1 MVDAVTRK
9 SSIADI
15 IQGDSSERSDHL
27 VYLVSYKVVVGIDII
42 ALLHLR
48 RTPSAQNKKCPVPGL
63 EAQILVVAGKSRC
76 NGIIPAYTMVVSPQK
91 PGTENWINL
100 PASLL

>member
-15 IQGDSSERSDHL
+15 IQGDRSDRSDHL
-27 VYLVSYKVVVGIDII
+27 VYLVPYKVIVGIDII

-48 RTPSAQNKKCPVPGL
+48 RTTVRSK
-63 EAQILVVAGKSRC
+63 
-76 NGIIPAYTMVVSPQK
+76 
-91 PGTENWINL
+91 
-100 PASLL
+100 